1 MLAPPVALHERPPV
15 IGKADIH
22 IPSKLK
28 GFKKRVMEHIEH
40 YDIRCTTSPLHP
52 HNIAPR
58 ATPPRNSTPRR
69 SPDHT
74 IFQQPSRVRTCSAR
88 CCSGRWGIKRLLV
101 NAVGRTANNGGNENE
116 DMSTSASPDLK
127 ADSHIKQLLRT
138 LNLDSSEPTL
148 EAQSPKYLACLV
160 FNQRTSVTSRSPQG
174 KRDVTLALF
183 RTVDGQRIGQNA
195 ALPCLLTNLA
205 RVPSLFLW
213 FTAYQA
219 SPRRILA
226 GLTVPRNPEHPSGP
240 AHRFGASDAWRRV
253 QICCMVSTQTMSY
266 PRRLA
271 CRQHD
276 SVRKPQRA

>member
-74 IFQQPSRVRTCSAR
+74 IFPAALSCENVFGPLLLRAVGDQ
-88 CCSGRWGIKRLLV
+88 RLLV

-195 ALPCLLTNLA
+195 ALPC
-205 RVPSLFLW
+205 
-213 FTAYQA
+213 
-219 SPRRILA
+219 
-226 GLTVPRNPEHPSGP
+226 
-240 AHRFGASDAWRRV
+240 
-253 QICCMVSTQTMSY
+253 
-266 PRRLA
+266 
-271 CRQHD
+271 
-276 SVRKPQRA
+276 VRCVELNK